1 MTMRFGC
8 LNINDRP
15 FFLQE
20 CTNPDFVS
28 RTFFLKSYNLKEWLP
43 FFQNAS
49 FKKSIKRNLGFL
61 VSRLAVGI

>member
-28 RTFFLKSYNLKEWLP
+28 RTFF
-43 FFQNAS
+43 
-49 FKKSIKRNLGFL
+49 KKSIKRNLGVL